1 MMSEYRF
8 DENFD
13 LFLSEFGEPAQQ
25 VQIPETVIQHYAT
38 KLPAQ
43 LLTYWRGVG
52 ACSFHDGLLW
62 MVNPEDYK
70 VTLEEWLEGTP
81 FEKRK
86 DLAVFAR
93 TAFGELKVWAKGR
106 GNIMNIDPHH
116 SIIFHFAGADKGSWN
131 EQEEDFDMRV
141 WWGASSPENFD
152 YEDASEKHLF
162 KRALKK
168 LSFLTDEDMYGFSHS
183 LALGGKETLD
193 NLDVVK
199 LEVYHDLAR
208 QMKEPEIVELDV

>member
-1 MMSEYRF
+1 MSEYRF
-8 DENFD
+8 DAEFD
-13 LFLSEFGEPAQQ
+13 YFLSEFGEPAQQ
-25 VQIPETVIQHYAT
+25 IQIPDAVITQYAN
-38 KLPAQ
+38 KLPSQ
-43 LLTYWRGVG
+43 LFTYWRGVG
-52 ACSFHDGLLW
+52 ACSFHNGLLW

-81 FEKRK
+81 FEKRN

-93 TAFGELKVWAKGR
+93 TAFGSLQVWAKGR

-116 SIIFHFAGADKGSWN
+116 SVIFYFAKSDQGLWDEK
-131 EQEEDFDMRV
+131 EENFDMRA
-141 WWGASSPENFD
+141 WWCSKSPEDFD

-168 LSFLTDEDMYGFSHS
+168 LSFLADEDMYGFSHS

-199 LEVYHDLAR
+199 LEIYHDLAR